1 MLVGCNKYFVI
12 DAFSAHFSF
21 SIFQLMVLSASS
33 LIGNGTKTI
42 IRDTL
47 KLFDCI
53 WMCFNIIMYR
63 SKSKFTEIESCEC
76 YSFILLLIPNI
87 ALWRYIFAPTL
98 RIHMWFLNLIYLK
111 IGNLIST
118 YTYEVLNFSP
128 LTVDGY
134 SFNNAHISMAFSYFS
149 FLVSSPVKIYCWD
162 E

>member
-21 SIFQLMVLSASS
+21 SIFRLMVLSASS

-76 YSFILLLIPNI
+76 CYSFILFQIKKKLFLIPNI
-87 ALWRYIFAPTL
+87 AQGNSYGDIYLHPHLEY
-98 RIHMWFLNLIYLK
+98 MWFLNLIYLK
-111 IGNLIST
+111 IRNLIST
-118 YTYEVLNFSP
+118 YTYGDSEFLSP
-128 LTVDGY
+128 LTVDG
-134 SFNNAHISMAFSYFS
+134 
-149 FLVSSPVKIYCWD
+149 
-162 E
+162 